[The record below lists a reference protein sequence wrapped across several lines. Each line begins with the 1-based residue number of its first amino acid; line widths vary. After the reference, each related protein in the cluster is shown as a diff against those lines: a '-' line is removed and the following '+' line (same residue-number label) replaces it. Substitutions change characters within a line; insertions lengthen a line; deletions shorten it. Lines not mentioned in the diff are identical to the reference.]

1 LPSELKIFHGRESEV
16 SGILQTFGQE
26 TTRIAIL
33 GGGGMGK
40 TSLARIIL
48 HHPEISARYQQ
59 YRFFVPCDAASS
71 SIQLAALIGAHI
83 GLKPAKDLT
92 TPVIHHFMTSPPSL
106 LILDNLETI
115 WEPREGR
122 GDTEKLLSLLAD
134 IDHLALMITMRGAER
149 PANVQWTR
157 PFLAP
162 MKPLTQEESRKTFSA
177 IVDGGYTV
185 EEMDKILSLAD
196 NMPLAIDLLAHLVDY
211 EGLHS
216 VLNRWKTERTSMLS
230 DGLDKGSNLNLSI
243 SLSLESP
250 RLASLPHSCQLL
262 SLLSILPDGLLDID
276 LLQSKLPFDSILAC
290 KAALIRTSLAYT
302 DDQKRLK
309 ALVPIREY
317 MYQRHPPM
325 SQLVQPLVKHFN
337 NLLEV
342 YDTYYGTISSPEIV
356 AQITANLANIQ
367 SILGQGLK
375 QDNPDLGHTIQCIC
389 HFDRFTRRTGHGQ
402 VDLIHQI
409 PNFLPYPK
417 DPRLEV
423 YFIAT
428 LLAGRVNHLVQNPEG
443 LFSQGLEWLP
453 HFDDPDMK
461 CWLCIMSFS

>member
-1 LPSELKIFHGRESEV
+1 
-16 SGILQTFGQE
+16 
-26 TTRIAIL
+26 
-33 GGGGMGK
+33 
-40 TSLARIIL
+40 
-48 HHPEISARYQQ
+48 
-59 YRFFVPCDAASS
+59 
-71 SIQLAALIGAHI
+71 
-83 GLKPAKDLT
+83 
-92 TPVIHHFMTSPPSL
+92 PSL

-185 EEMDKILSLAD
+185 EDMDKILSLAD

-211 EGLHS
+211 EVLHS
-216 VLNRWKTERTSMLS
+216 VLNRWKTERTSLLS

-262 SLLSILPDGLLDID
+262 SLLSILPDGLLNID

-290 KAALIRTSLAYT
+290 KATLIRTSPAYT

-356 AQITANLANIQ
+356 AQISANLANIQ
-367 SILGQGLK
+367 CILGQGLK
-375 QDNPDLGHTIQCIC
+375 QDNPDL
-389 HFDRFTRRTGHGQ
+389 
-402 VDLIHQI
+402 
-409 PNFLPYPK
+409 
-417 DPRLEV
+417 
-423 YFIAT
+423 
-428 LLAGRVNHLVQNPEG
+428 
-443 LFSQGLEWLP
+443 
-453 HFDDPDMK
+453 
-461 CWLCIMSFS
+461 